1 MLEPRPCAHGPCTL
15 PARSAQA
22 HLHHRFDSNVN
33 WLAVAVQARRSAL
46 APYPSARC
54 ASVPVPSGVWR
65 YISPFCA
72 LCGRVRSS
80 RTPRSSAPTRPTSS
94 CAPASLWRLSPR
106 APAAKS
112 RHRRRCLDA
121 SLAPGAWRL
130 GVPPRLLPPPAARTH
145 PGTHPAGRHVFC
157 NFMGLPDFGGVPS
170 HPHARL
176 VATMFVVGLG
186 GFIAAVSLDAVHRP
200 ALFGSLFWR
209 EEEP

>member
-1 MLEPRPCAHGPCTL
+1 MREPRPCAHGPGTL

-54 ASVPVPSGVWR
+54 AAVPVPSGVWR

-112 RHRRRCLDA
+112 RHRRPRLDP

-130 GVPPRLLPPPAARTH
+130 AVPPSPLAPTRRPHPPWHPPGRQARLLQLHGPARLWWRPVAPPRAAR
-145 PGTHPAGRHVFC
+145 RHHVRRRPRW
-157 NFMGLPDFGGVPS
+157 L
-170 HPHARL
+170 
-176 VATMFVVGLG
+176 
-186 GFIAAVSLDAVHRP
+186 HRRRQP
-200 ALFGSLFWR
+200 RCSPPTRTLR
-209 EEEP
+209 